1 MSIILA
7 FIIFFIVVLF
17 HEGGHFFA
25 AKSVG
30 IRVNEFSIGMG
41 PAIWKKTKGETL
53 YSLRAL
59 PLGGYCA
66 MEGEDEESASP
77 DSFDAAKP
85 WQRFL
90 TILAGPVMNL
100 LIALL
105 CFILYLGMVGE
116 AVPVI
121 GTFTDHSAFQT
132 AGASVGDR
140 VISVNDTAVSNL
152 EELSAVLQQS
162 GGKTVSVA
170 LEGKDGTHKTVETT
184 PMQEEG
190 IYILGFQPHRERS
203 LLHAVPA
210 GFTMLWKTF
219 ISLFV
224 VLGKLFTGGLS
235 LGAVSGPIGVV
246 KTIGEAAKQGVAPL
260 IFFAGY
266 ISVNLAFFNL
276 LPIPALDGSKLLFII
291 IEKLRGK
298 PMNKTWETRITM
310 AGFALLM
317 GLILLVSVKD
327 VLQLF

>member
-121 GTFTDHSAFQT
+121 DSFTEHSAFQT
-132 AGASVGDR
+132 AGASAGDR
-140 VISVNDTAVSNL
+140 VISVNDTSVSNL
-152 EELSAVLQQS
+152 
-162 GGKTVSVA
+162 
-170 LEGKDGTHKTVETT
+170 
-184 PMQEEG
+184 
-190 IYILGFQPHRERS
+190 
-203 LLHAVPA
+203 
-210 GFTMLWKTF
+210 
-219 ISLFV
+219 
-224 VLGKLFTGGLS
+224 
-235 LGAVSGPIGVV
+235 
-246 KTIGEAAKQGVAPL
+246 
-260 IFFAGY
+260 
-266 ISVNLAFFNL
+266 
-276 LPIPALDGSKLLFII
+276 
-291 IEKLRGK
+291 
-298 PMNKTWETRITM
+298 
-310 AGFALLM
+310 
-317 GLILLVSVKD
+317 
-327 VLQLF
+327 